1 MTSPVT
7 TVVAGPRPA
16 SVVWDITYACPL
28 RCSHCYSES
37 GRRPARQLSWPD
49 LCRVVDALVEL
60 GPRRV
65 VLSGGEP
72 LVVAE
77 IFEVARRLR
86 AGGLSVHLYTGGWH
100 VTNSAVDAI
109 MDLMSNVTV
118 SIDGATA
125 ATHDRIRGRTGS
137 FHRAMDT
144 LHRLSVAAWQRT
156 VQGRP
161 SPALGV
167 DYTVTR
173 TNFGEMRDFCRL
185 VSERIPYLHYL
196 FFGAAMPIGLASRAG
211 FVRYE
216 IVSPDQLRLLRDD
229 SFANEIRAQ
238 ARKALDVCVSDNA
251 MFQMRPEWLARGQIP
266 AMQVEPDGRVR
277 AMPIY
282 EGTVGSLLVEAG
294 TTLWERAVARWNDRG
309 VQRLISSALTMETWA
324 EATRRMDLMFGSP
337 DDRDRIKRRP
347 EYSPAPSPDRTHRVG
362 HRA

>member
-1 MTSPVT
+1 VTSPVT
-7 TVVAGPRPA
+7 TVVAAPRPA

-28 RCSHCYSES
+28 RCAHCYSES

-49 LCRVVDALVEL
+49 LSRVADALVEL
-60 GPRRV
+60 GPRTV

-86 AGGLSVHLYTGGWH
+86 AGGVSVHLYTGGWH
-100 VTNSAVDAI
+100 VTDRAVDAI
-109 MDLMSNVTV
+109 MDLVSNVTV

-125 ATHDRIRGRTGS
+125 ATHDLLRGRAGS
-137 FHRAMDT
+137 FDRAMDA
-144 LHRLSVAAWQRT
+144 LERLSAAAWQRT
-156 VQGRP
+156 VQGRA
-161 SPALGV
+161 SSALGV

-185 VSERIPYLHYL
+185 VSERVPYLHYL

-211 FVRYE
+211 FVRYQ

-229 SFANEIRAQ
+229 SFADTIRAH
-238 ARKALDVCVSDNA
+238 ASAALDVCVSDNA
-251 MFQMRPEWLARGQIP
+251 MFQMHPERLGRGEIP

-282 EGTVGSLLVEAG
+282 EGTVGSLLAEAG
-294 TTLWERAVARWNDRG
+294 TTLWEHAVARWNDPR
-309 VQRLISSALTMETWA
+309 VQQLISPALTMEAWA
-324 EATRRMDLMFGSP
+324 EATRRLDLMFGSAG
-337 DDRDRIKRRP
+337 DRARIERRP
-347 EYSPAPSPDRTHRVG
+347 EYSPAPSPNRTSPVG
-362 HRA
+362 HRP